1 MVFIYL
7 KDISLGLDLDLDD
20 LEFNEEDLELKEEES
35 QEKEKE
41 KEEGQKQKED
51 LYLEKEVTEANEENE
66 KIEEESENVNVNKV
80 ESLEE
85 NSKCSVFELN
95 ETTEKDA
102 EKKFKLE
109 YISKELLKVPDRRLR
124 TSDIT
129 ASSLEPSLRK
139 TGLLQ
144 PVTVVPLQDG
154 SYAIVDGLVRY
165 YACLKTGITNI
176 PCVINCKAQ
185 LQDIPL
191 LEAIYNQHKSYTMRE
206 VVTFI
211 QEYLEKDRNIY
222 NANQIEYLLQLD
234 TGDYSKLKDVLS
246 SGNEAIIEDLLNDKL
261 SIARAYKKV
270 ESERKKIS
278 KSEKEKQQA
287 ERAYA
292 NEALSLEDQGQLGK
306 AEDSLSDEEVAEQL
320 TLKADD
326 IKKDNTEESLDTLV
340 EEGKEIEGYEPHKQ
354 DYKHREILSPELR
367 KAALARDK
375 NCCQAC
381 GAEGQEF
388 VDVLD
393 EHHIQ
398 EVYLGGKDEIDNLI
412 TLCTVCHKL
421 VHLYARGELH
431 IRPES
436 ELAEGEKKRFKV
448 VVKLGNII
456 REGVKAKGM
465 KRKEL
470 KEKDK
475 AETIGRTK
483 PGTGQ
488 QAS

>member
-20 LEFNEEDLELKEEES
+20 LEFNEEDLELEEEEEATAVEEDDDGQVSVEEEES
-35 QEKEKE
+35 QE
-41 KEEGQKQKED
+41 Q
-51 LYLEKEVTEANEENE
+51 
-66 KIEEESENVNVNKV
+66 EEERENANKV
-80 ESLEE
+80 GSLEE
-85 NSKCSVFELN
+85 SLKENSNCSVFELN

-109 YISKELLKVPDRRLR
+109 YISKELLKVPDKRLR

-292 NEALSLEDQGQLGK
+292 DEDLSLEDQGQLGK

-320 TLKADD
+320 TPKADD
-326 IKKDNTEESLDTLV
+326 IKKDNAEESLDTLV

>member
-35 QEKEKE
+35 QEKEE
-41 KEEGQKQKED
+41 EEGQKQKED

-326 IKKDNTEESLDTLV
+326 IKKDNTEES
-340 EEGKEIEGYEPHKQ
+340 
-354 DYKHREILSPELR
+354 
-367 KAALARDK
+367 
-375 NCCQAC
+375 
-381 GAEGQEF
+381 
-388 VDVLD
+388 
-393 EHHIQ
+393 
-398 EVYLGGKDEIDNLI
+398 
-412 TLCTVCHKL
+412 
-421 VHLYARGELH
+421 
-431 IRPES
+431 
-436 ELAEGEKKRFKV
+436 
-448 VVKLGNII
+448 
-456 REGVKAKGM
+456 
-465 KRKEL
+465 
-470 KEKDK
+470 
-475 AETIGRTK
+475 
-483 PGTGQ
+483 
-488 QAS
+488 

>member
-20 LEFNEEDLELKEEES
+20 LEFNEEDLELKEEEVS
-35 QEKEKE
+35 VDEEENQEQ
-41 KEEGQKQKED
+41 EEGQEQKED
-51 LYLEKEVTEANEENE
+51 LYLEKEVTEDNE
-66 KIEEESENVNVNKV
+66 KEEESEILKNVDG
-80 ESLEE
+80 LEE
-85 NSKCSVFELN
+85 NANCSVFELN

-292 NEALSLEDQGQLGK
+292 NEDLSLEDQGQLGK
-306 AEDSLSDEEVAEQL
+306 AEDSLSDEEVAEQF

-436 ELAEGEKKRFKV
+436 ELGEGEKKRFKV

-488 QAS
+488 VAS

>member
-7 KDISLGLDLDLDD
+7 EDISLGLDLDLDD
-20 LEFNEEDLELKEEES
+20 LEFNEEDLELEEEEKDEATAVEEDDDGQVSVEEEES
-35 QEKEKE
+35 QE
-41 KEEGQKQKED
+41 Q
-51 LYLEKEVTEANEENE
+51 
-66 KIEEESENVNVNKV
+66 EEERENANKV
-80 ESLEE
+80 GSLEE
-85 NSKCSVFELN
+85 SLKENSNCSVFELN

-109 YISKELLKVPDRRLR
+109 YISKELLKVPDKRLR

-292 NEALSLEDQGQLGK
+292 DEDLSLEDQGQLGK

-320 TLKADD
+320 TPKADD
-326 IKKDNTEESLDTLV
+326 IKKDNAEESLDTLV

-456 REGVKAKGM
+456 REGVKANGM